1 MCLKHILGKSTRLI
15 TIPIKT
21 INCDNM
27 SLKFQ
32 KFVLI
37 LTWGAF
43 PNERPAKKLFRN
55 PSSFS
60 ENSSQRKTSCWLLRE
75 TFAVWLRNL
84 LIKVR
89 KVKTQSYTILLG
101 KKAARVAL
109 LSRNKH
115 YTCNMKYNLSQSV
128 RSRIEE
134 WAKRFPIYSRST
146 CYTSEG
152 LRIL

>member
-1 MCLKHILGKSTRLI
+1 MCFKHILDKSSRLI
-15 TIPIKT
+15 TIPVKT

-43 PNERPAKKLFRN
+43 PNERPAKILFRN

-60 ENSSQRKTSCWLLRE
+60 ENSSQRKTPCWLLRE

-101 KKAARVAL
+101 KKLPGLHYLVEINTIHAIWNIIYDRVWE
-109 LSRNKH
+109 
-115 YTCNMKYNLSQSV
+115 V
-128 RSRIEE
+128 
-134 WAKRFPIYSRST
+134 
-146 CYTSEG
+146 G
-152 LRIL
+152 